1 VLVPKPLVIVE
12 SPAKAKTIEGFLG
25 RDNVRVIA
33 SYGHVRDLPSSAKEV
48 PKSVTDKDVRRLGI
62 DVDHHFEPVWV
73 VPEKKKDYVRALKD
87 AATDA
92 SELYL
97 ATDEDREGEAISWH
111 VLQLLKPKADIP
123 VKRMVF
129 HEITQSAI
137 QDAIEHG
144 RELDMKLVEAYQG
157 RRVLDR
163 LFGYEMSLV
172 ARRRAGGASSAG
184 RVQSVAARLV
194 VERERERMAFRA
206 ASYWDVQGLFA
217 KADAEFPASLAAVD
231 GKRLATGRDFEP
243 TTGQL
248 AATADVA
255 LLDEAGAAAL
265 AVDFASAEFTVDSVE
280 TKSQTERPR
289 APFTTSTLQ
298 QEAGRKLG
306 FSAARAMSVA
316 QKLYENGH
324 ITYMRT
330 DATFLSDQAIT
341 GARNQI
347 RALYGDEYLPAE
359 PRIYKGKVK
368 NAQEAHEA
376 IRPAGDTMRL
386 PDDLAAELA
395 SSDERRLYDLIWKR
409 TIACQMADARVRRVT
424 ARSSATQGG
433 RTVTFQ
439 ATGRTIEF
447 PGYLRAYVEGA
458 DDPEAE
464 LEDRE
469 VLLPPLAEGDT
480 LVCRELTPSGHTTQP
495 PARYTEASLVKEL
508 EERGIGRPST
518 YASVIDTLLRRD
530 YVWKK
535 GTALVPTW
543 SAFAKLQL
551 LERHFAHLIDYEFTA
566 LMEEALD
573 TIARGEGEAEKWLH
587 EFWHGN
593 GEPGLRQ
600 LVDDEHLS
608 TIDPADVNAVHIGH
622 DAQGREILVRVWNNG
637 ASVVRGDDKA
647 PVPVDLAPDEM
658 TIERAEDLLEK
669 GAGGPRVL
677 GEDPET
683 HLPVLALTGRYG
695 PFVQL
700 GEMEEGSKEKPKRAS
715 LFSSMSPDTISLDE
729 ALALLSLPRVVG
741 TDDAGRE
748 ITALNGRYGPY
759 LSKAPAADDG
769 GKPDS
774 RSLEQEEQLFTI
786 TLAEAEAIFA
796 QPKRRRGAQPKPP
809 IAELGPHPESGARV
823 RVLDGRFGPY
833 VTDGTINA
841 TVPRGVNP
849 EEIDLEQA
857 VELLREREARGPAK
871 KSTRATKAKKTSKKT
886 SKSSGARKKAPPRT
900 TTRVVKKGTSKKAK
914 AAAQR
919 NGDTAPAPI
928 PMPVSPADDQ

>member
-1 VLVPKPLVIVE
+1 MPKPLVIVE

-25 RDNVRVIA
+25 RDNVRVVA

-48 PKSVTDKDVRRLGI
+48 PKSVTDKEVRRLGI
-62 DVDHHFEPVWV
+62 DVDDHFEPVWV

-87 AATDA
+87 AASDA

-111 VLQLLKPKADIP
+111 VLQLLKPPPDVP

-129 HEITQSAI
+129 HEITRSAI
-137 QDAIEHG
+137 EEAIEQA

-194 VERERERMAFRA
+194 VDRERERMAFRA
-206 ASYWDVQGLFA
+206 ATYWDVQGIFS
-217 KADAEFPASLAAVD
+217 KESEFPATLAALD
-231 GKRLATGRDFEP
+231 GQRLASGRDFEA

-248 AATADVA
+248 APGADVA
-255 LLDEAGAAAL
+255 LLDEPGAAAL
-265 AVDFASAEFTVDSVE
+265 ATAFADAEFTVDSVD
-280 TKSQTERPR
+280 TKSQTDRPR

-298 QEAGRKLG
+298 QEAARKLG

-341 GARNQI
+341 AARKQI
-347 RALYGDEYLPAE
+347 QALYGAEYLPKE
-359 PRIYKGKVK
+359 PRVYRGKVK

-395 SSDERRLYDLIWKR
+395 SSDERRLYDLVWKR
-409 TIACQMADARVRRVT
+409 TIACQMEDARVRRVT
-424 ARSSATQGG
+424 ARLSAPREG
-433 RTVTFQ
+433 RTATFQ

-458 DDPEAE
+458 DDPDAE

-469 VLLPPLAEGDT
+469 VILPALEEGDA
-480 LVCRELTPSGHTTQP
+480 VACRELTPSGHTTQP

-535 GTALVPTW
+535 GSALVPSW
-543 SAFAKLQL
+543 SAFAKQQL

-566 LMEEALD
+566 IMEEALD

-587 EFWHGN
+587 AFWFGN
-593 GEPGLRQ
+593 GAPGLKQ
-600 LVDDEHLS
+600 LVTDEHLA
-608 TIDPADVNAVHIGH
+608 TIDPADVNAIHIGH

-637 ASVVRGDDKA
+637 ASVMRGEDKA
-647 PVPVDLAPDEM
+647 PVPVDMPPDEM
-658 TIERAEDLLEK
+658 TIARAEELIEK
-669 GAGGPRVL
+669 GSGGPRVL
-677 GEDPET
+677 GDDPDT
-683 HLPVLALTGRYG
+683 GLPVLALTGRYG

-715 LFSSMSPDTISLDE
+715 LFSSMAADKVTLDE

-741 TDDAGRE
+741 VDPDGRE

-759 LSKAPAADDG
+759 LSKAPADG
-769 GKPDS
+769 DGAKPDS
-774 RSLEQEEQLFTI
+774 RSLEREEQLFTI
-786 TLAEAEAIFA
+786 TLAEAEVLFA
-796 QPKRRRGAQPKPP
+796 QPKRRRGVQTKAP
-809 IAELGPHPESGARV
+809 IAELGPHPESGAGV

-833 VTDGTINA
+833 VTDGSINA

-871 KSTRATKAKKTSKKT
+871 KTSRKATK
-886 SKSSGARKKAPPRT
+886 KKAPPKT
-900 TTRVVKKGTSKKAK
+900 TTRVVKKGTSKRAK
-914 AAAQR
+914 AAR
-919 NGDTAPAPI
+919 PKPTVPI
-928 PMPVSPADDQ
+928 PTPAVPQVEQ